1 MSQTVEE
8 GDLDFGRFRC
18 CGDED
23 LYPFG
28 CPRCGRL
35 MVFCYECDTLHGDL
49 NDLGHP
55 GSCAVN
61 NFDTSAPIFSCPQ
74 CAYPFEYFFIRDGKY
89 KTSFH
94 QWQRQGVSHL
104 LRSDYQPSGANAHQ
118 GLSVEIG
125 GVPVDLNAGMIQA
138 VTNPAQG
145 FISKFSFDHSDLAAR
160 VRMIPWFAR
169 CGQSLDLDL
178 TMPTERVADW
188 PTAIASCKGPAWE
201 NVELEAR
208 NQLTLWL
215 HLNDHTEY
223 QKWND
228 IVLAHKASVVNPL
241 VEQTV
246 VPYQEKHGLDIA
258 LVHSVQWDMLGA
270 LMENSYLGNGH
281 KAFFFLELLM
291 VYEAG
296 HFPCGWVGEWPQGTL
311 LVY

>member
-1 MSQTVEE
+1 MSQIVEE
-8 GDLDFGRFRC
+8 GDLDFRHFRC

-49 NDLGHP
+49 NDLARP
-55 GSCAVN
+55 GSWAVN

-74 CAYPFEYFFIRDGKY
+74 CAYPFEYFFMRDGRY
-89 KTSFH
+89 KTSFD
-94 QWQRQGVSHL
+94 QWRRQGVSHL
-104 LRSDYQPSGANAHQ
+104 LRSDRQPSNAEGHR

-125 GVPVDLNAGMIQA
+125 GVPVDLNAGMIQT
-138 VTNPAQG
+138 VTNPPHG
-145 FISKFSFDHSDLAAR
+145 FVSKLSFGQTNLAAR
-160 VRMIPWFAR
+160 LRAIPWFAHS
-169 CGQSLDLDL
+169 GQAFDLDL
-178 TMPTERVADW
+178 TMTKERVTDW
-188 PTAIASCKGPAWE
+188 PTAIASCKDPVWE
-201 NVELEAR
+201 NVELEAQ

-215 HLNDHTEY
+215 HLHDHSHY

-241 VEQTV
+241 IEQAV
-246 VPYQEKHGLDIA
+246 IPFQEKHGLDIA
-258 LVHSVQWDMLGA
+258 FVHSVQWDILGA
-270 LMENSYLGNGH
+270 LMENSYLGSGH

-296 HFPCGWVGEWPQGTL
+296 HFPCGWVGEWPQGKL